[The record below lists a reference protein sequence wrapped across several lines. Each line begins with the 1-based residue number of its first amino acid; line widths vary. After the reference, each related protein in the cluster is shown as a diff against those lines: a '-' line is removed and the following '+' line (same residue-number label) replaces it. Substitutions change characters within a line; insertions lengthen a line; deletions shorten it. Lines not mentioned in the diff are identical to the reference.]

1 MKSDRGHLETI
12 NNLFETSL
20 KPLKSKYARAIF
32 NIFVESQDIEYL
44 TTLDIQKRL
53 STYEIT
59 LSKKEINAW
68 LKSLNSSSLISR
80 AEGRGKPTT
89 IDYDDRYTYDKWSI
103 TSKGLLVSDGLDD
116 LRNSIDQI
124 QPEPAIDLRLI
135 ILSIIQS
142 SGDSLSLNDLKD
154 ILLEQRKF
162 DAILQSLIDD
172 GLIIEDENKPSIIS
186 KFLSSIGIPIQK
198 EKTIRLTKKGKK

>member
-1 MKSDRGHLETI
+1 MTSDRTYLESI
-12 NNLFETSL
+12 NYLFETSL

-32 NIFVESQDIEYL
+32 NIFVESKEIEYL

-68 LKSLNSSSLISR
+68 LKSLNSSLLISK
-80 AEGRGKPTT
+80 AAGRGKPTT

-103 TSKGLLVSDGLDD
+103 TPKGLLVSDGLCE
-116 LRNSIDQI
+116 LKNTIEQVQKESVK
-124 QPEPAIDLRLI
+124 DLRLLI
-135 ILSIIQS
+135 ISIIQS
-142 SGDSLSLNDLKD
+142 SNNSLNLNDLKD
-154 ILLEQRKF
+154 ILLEQQEF
-162 DAILQSLIDD
+162 DAVLHSLIDD
-172 GLIIEDENKPSIIS
+172 GLIIEDDNKPSIIY

-198 EKTIRLTKKGKK
+198 EKTIRLTEKG